1 MRRQL
6 PLSDKQLA
14 AVCVAMAKVSASWRG
29 HLLLAVIDELKG
41 ARIRATRK

>member
-1 MRRQL
+1 M
-6 PLSDKQLA
+6 SDKQLA